1 MVSVDDRSWDLGCSV
16 VIGNS
21 RQRTNQLYCTCHL
34 WALIMS
40 HSGGKPTDAKRLTLV
55 QQQSLIG
62 VKDPSDHAR
71 RQVKELDKTASKS
84 KGKRQ
89 ATMEQIESDK
99 KELKRIEMRLAE
111 IHRIYDPLCENLGD
125 KLEKRKHL
133 MEMLEQCKK
142 TQKDMMSDMKVMVN
156 QNMVRN
162 YKQNAKE
169 ASFKLEVQR
178 GYNLK
183 PESTFKQSNRRNN
196 T

>member
-1 MVSVDDRSWDLGCSV
+1 
-16 VIGNS
+16 
-21 RQRTNQLYCTCHL
+21 
-34 WALIMS
+34 MS
-40 HSGGKPTDAKRLTLV
+40 HSGGKVVKRLTLV
-55 QQQSLIG
+55 EQQALVG

-99 KELKRIEMRLAE
+99 KELKRIETRLAE
-111 IHRIYDPLCENLGD
+111 IHRIYDPLCANLD
-125 KLEKRKHL
+125 EKVAKRKHL

-142 TQKDMMSDMKVMVN
+142 TQKGMMSEMKYMVN

-183 PESTFKQSNRRNN
+183 PESTFKQVSGRGNM
-196 T
+196 